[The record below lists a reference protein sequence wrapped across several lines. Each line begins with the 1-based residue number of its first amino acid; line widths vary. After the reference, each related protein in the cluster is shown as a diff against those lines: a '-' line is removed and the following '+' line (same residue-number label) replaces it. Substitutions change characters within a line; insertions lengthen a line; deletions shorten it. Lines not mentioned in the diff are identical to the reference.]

1 MPAAKDATHEL
12 QSPPPIRRL
21 SRSLGRFRDACAGPR
36 APCRHRPRAVGI
48 AITNFADG
56 GRLAVVQGNLI
67 RNLVRGRPAGEDQ
80 NNIDAFGTSVEA
92 DTAVTGNVLDN
103 IEGTGIRAGYGPYLR
118 DVTITSNV
126 VRNTD
131 RGITIS
137 VVPGGGTA
145 VIADNLISEAR
156 FGAIVGME
164 WEKTVTGD
172 LSKNGAGQY
181 AQLSIGG
188 NRVR

>member
-1 MPAAKDATHEL
+1 
-12 QSPPPIRRL
+12 
-21 SRSLGRFRDACAGPR
+21 
-36 APCRHRPRAVGI
+36 
-48 AITNFADG
+48 
-56 GRLAVVQGNLI
+56 VVQGNLI

-181 AQLSIGG
+181 AHCRSAATACVSFGSSQFQDLGRFSQLSDTQ
-188 NRVR
+188 NRARNNGIATIEQVQAMR